1 MKFINKEINFKS
13 LYLRD
18 KLKVNKRIVFEK
30 EKYDIFKQSQKGY
43 N

>member
-30 EKYDIFKQSQKGY
+30 EKYDIFK
-43 N
+43 